1 MDDQNI
7 VALFLQRAE
16 TAMSETQKKYSGL
29 ILSIIGRILHSPE
42 DAQECENDTY
52 LALWQS
58 IPPHQPDNF
67 KAYLAAIARNQ
78 AYHRY
83 RYLHAEKRHPEAV
96 LSFDELAG
104 CLSDQTD
111 GGISYSDDA
120 LRETINAFLGT
131 LKPEPRRIFLL
142 RYWQCCSIAEIMRI
156 CGISKSKA
164 ESSLF
169 RTRNQLRKFLTERG
183 YME

>member
-1 MDDQNI
+1 MDDQKI
-7 VALFLQRAE
+7 VELYHERSE
-16 TAMSETQKKYSGL
+16 TAMAETRKKYSGL

-58 IPPHQPDNF
+58 IPQQQPDNF

-83 RYLHAEKRHPEAV
+83 RYLHAEKRNAEATV
-96 LSFDELAG
+96 SFDELAG
-104 CLSDQTD
+104 CVADRTD
-111 GGISYSDDA
+111 GGIEYSDDT
-120 LRETINAFLGT
+120 LRETINTFLGT
-131 LKPEPRRIFLL
+131 LKPEHRRIFLL

-169 RTRNQLRKFLTERG
+169 RSRNKLRKFLTERG